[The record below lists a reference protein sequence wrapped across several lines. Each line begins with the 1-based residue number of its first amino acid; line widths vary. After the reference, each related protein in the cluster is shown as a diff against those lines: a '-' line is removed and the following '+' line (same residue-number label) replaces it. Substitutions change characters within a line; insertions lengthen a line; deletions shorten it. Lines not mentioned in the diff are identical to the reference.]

1 MPRVMT
7 TPTKQELRDTIKA
20 QQETIEYLEGQLAD
34 NESLRDE
41 LAKKAGQ
48 LSEQVADSKSDES
61 FYESYYNDTVHNRFN
76 AHCVHSLVNQLS
88 VEDLAEII
96 TRFED
101 RIVFAV
107 SFTPKESDEPVTGW
121 FSDDPVQL
129 GLNKLRLCVDLA

>member
-48 LSEQVADSKSDES
+48 LSEQVAESKSDES
-61 FYESYYNDTVHNRFN
+61 FYESYYNDTVQNRFN

>member
-1 MPRVMT
+1 ML
-7 TPTKQELRDTIKA
+7 KAELIAEVERLSDEVKA
-20 QQETIEYLEGQLAD
+20 QQETIDYLQDQLSA

-41 LAKKAGQ
+41 LAKKAGK
-48 LSEQVADSKSDES
+48 LSEQVEESKSDES
-61 FYESYYNDTVHNRFN
+61 FYESYYNDTVQNRFN

-107 SFTPKESDEPVTGW
+107 SFTPKDSDEPVSGW

-129 GLNKLRLCVDLA
+129 GLNRLRLCVEI